1 MSVGHTARVLEE
13 NGIPT
18 VSVMIRSFRH
28 QAERIKPPRT
38 LITRHMLGRTI
49 GAPFDVARQ
58 RHVVQSALD
67 LLVNA
72 TEAATIVELEETYK
86 GPAGSPPCPL
96 PIDGQSVTVNYRSG

>member
-72 TEAATIVELEETYK
+72 TEAATIVELEETY
-86 GPAGSPPCPL
+86 
-96 PIDGQSVTVNYRSG
+96 SGASRITAVPVAD